1 LLKTGGPISPLA
13 VLARPRRGKSQ
24 LAKLAR
30 AHKPSPREQTPR
42 KEDYVE
48 IIYELIREK
57 GYAKPVDIANSL
69 HVTPPTVTGML
80 DRLHGEQLLVHR
92 KYGGIVL
99 TEKGNNMA
107 AGLGQRHAL
116 LVDFL
121 KLLGVDEP
129 VAQKDTEGLE
139 HYIGS
144 GTLELLERLVQYAN
158 SNPQWWNQFRKQPKP

>member
-1 LLKTGGPISPLA
+1 M
-13 VLARPRRGKSQ
+13 ARVRRGKSQ

-57 GYAKPVDIANSL
+57 GFAKPVDIANHL

-80 DRLHGEQLLVHR
+80 DRLRQEQLVVHE
-92 KYGGIVL
+92 KYGGIAL
-99 TEKGNNMA
+99 TEKGRSMA

-121 KLLGVDEP
+121 KLFGVEEV
-129 VAQKDTEGLE
+129 VAQRDTEGLE
-139 HYIGS
+139 HYIDP
-144 GTLELLERLVQYAN
+144 GTLELLGRFVEHVN
-158 SNPQWWNQFRKQPKP
+158 SNPHWWSQFRKQAKS